1 MTRFDLPRVR
11 LRELERLLKERR
23 GECVPLCEFLAPM
36 ARCFR
41 QNLCNLGKPA
51 EVADIAERFHAHHY
65 EYPAPGFTKAHFEAA
80 AIAAVRRPRLE
91 SADTLGRRLCLTDEE
106 RTLLGIT
113 TIGACDVTRA
123 QRARRRRERKRQR
136 DRQRAARKR
145 AERGAI
151 PRSQYLAESKARMRP
166 WEAMGISQRTYY
178 RRLKA
183 AQVNHPGNNGT
194 GPSPREKGGTGR
206 SPTNLYNGLRP
217 ACATVWHGSKE
228 SGLPREDPLS
238 GTDRARATTPVQ
250 RTGRRGTPDGVADAD
265 RPTRDG
271 PAGLRP

>member
-65 EYPAPGFTKAHFEAA
+65 EYPAPGFTKAHFETAA
-80 AIAAVRRPRLE
+80 
-91 SADTLGRRLCLTDEE
+91 
-106 RTLLGIT
+106 
-113 TIGACDVTRA
+113 
-123 QRARRRRERKRQR
+123 
-136 DRQRAARKR
+136 
-145 AERGAI
+145 
-151 PRSQYLAESKARMRP
+151 
-166 WEAMGISQRTYY
+166 
-178 RRLKA
+178 
-183 AQVNHPGNNGT
+183 
-194 GPSPREKGGTGR
+194 KGGTGP

-238 GTDRARATTPVQ
+238 GTDRARAITPVQ

-271 PAGLRP
+271 AAGLRP